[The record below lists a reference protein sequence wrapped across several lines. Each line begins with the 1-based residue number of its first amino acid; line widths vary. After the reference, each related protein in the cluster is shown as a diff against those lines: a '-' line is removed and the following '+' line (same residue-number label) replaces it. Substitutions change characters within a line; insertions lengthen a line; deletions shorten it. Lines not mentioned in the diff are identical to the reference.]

1 MFEKSMQHKIIKL
14 LITVFMFF
22 LLLNIFSI
30 ISFNLNN
37 ESKKSKLFLNT
48 QINKVAKLQ
57 TNTPEEQ
64 KLIFIDNNIID
75 PDEVIVILKERI
87 VNQFLKR
94 NKIAKAF
101 ELANKDLDIK
111 FTIPNR
117 NQPIKDEKKFIKE
130 LIKIDPQITL
140 KDDII
145 EELKYIL
152 LKEYREKKQLFNSY
166 DFFVNYKLIHNKIR
180 NSHIYQIHE
189 LYKNSQIQNIKYPF
203 YTIVLKL
210 ILEDKEN
217 EIIKSKEQLKQL
229 QANFNYYNVIENRIK
244 NEKEFENNLIAI
256 DSTLTYQQN
265 LLILKEKIK
274 NQFKEKNQLAK
285 LYDQMRTEIE
295 LSSFETKEQYYIQNE
310 EDYIKNFLLTSVN
323 MPTSKEKILEHFQRI
338 LLLEYKNKKNILN
351 LYSSYLKK
359 IIDIMLDKISN
370 NFTTWSPTKIG
381 IINKIIN
388 NPLFTS
394 FLRFEIE
401 DAQNEII
408 NLKEQIKNTPA
419 TLKNLEDTKNELQN
433 DFQNKLKNYFIAY
446 DQKINDL
453 KKQIEQLT
461 KNDQKHDETDRR
473 HDEIDKIHNENDQKH
488 DETDQR
494 HDKNIIDFNKRLQT
508 LTETDKIHD
517 ETDRRHDETDRRH
530 DETDRRHDETDRRHD
545 ETDRRHDK
553 NIIDFNK
560 RLQTLTETD
569 EIHDETDRRHDE
581 TDRRHDETDQRH
593 DETDQRHD
601 ETDQRHDKNIIDF
614 NKRLQTLTE
623 NDEIHD
629 ETDRRH
635 DEIDKIHN
643 ENDRRHD
650 ENDQRHD
657 ENDQRHDETDQRHD
671 ETDQRHDETDQ
682 RHDKN
687 IIDFN
692 KRLQTLTETDKI
704 HNENDRR
711 HDENDQRHYENYQR
725 HDKNTIDFDK
735 RLKTLTEIDRRQD
748 ESIIKFNQRF
758 KTLTKNDQRQNEND
772 RKQDESINKVTDKVT
787 SFDTIHKTLT
797 EDKYEVEKTFT
808 QNIIDLKYKNKLIKE
823 QNQNNQIFKKNNTK
837 FIELAHK
844 YLTNIYSIDTQKW
857 IFLFKKY
864 SKIYLVIITC
874 MINILFYLLLLSN
887 KFKS

>member
-545 ETDRRHDK
+545 K

-581 TDRRHDETDQRH
+581 TDRRHDETDR
-593 DETDQRHD
+593 RHD

-657 ENDQRHDETDQRHD
+657 ENDQRHD